1 MFSNMPAE
9 LLIQE
14 RHVLDPAAFVEIVVW
29 RLPRALRGSTHRL
42 KYPLALVV
50 DEVCV
55 LRYDNEAG
63 KGDHR
68 HIGDREERYSFTNP
82 DALLVD
88 FWRDVNQ
95 WRR

>member
-42 KYPLALVV
+42 KYRLALVV